1 MYAIKNVV
9 IDIKHSYFLAAE
21 VDVGNDQIDHD
32 EENPSDKIRDLLMSG
47 VEDSP
52 VIMPFEGFR
61 ERLQEKQRE
70 QSPNEESHITD
81 AFVDKEKK
89 SLAESKLNL
98 KLTED
103 NEFPDEERLGAHFRK
118 LKFKPPPFTAEY
130 LTANRFSPLDAE
142 VRSNALEK
150 YKQSF
155 AEKNFPFEYENPGDI
170 QEQRIYFEDDG
181 VDDFP
186 IDAGSG
192 ELDPYHTKGNIM
204 N

>member
-1 MYAIKNVV
+1 MEN
-9 IDIKHSYFLAAE
+9 E
-21 VDVGNDQIDHD
+21 QIDEG
-32 EENPSDKIRDLLMSG
+32 EENPSDKIRDLMLMSG
-47 VEDSP
+47 VADSP

-61 ERLQEKQRE
+61 ERLQAKQKTKD
-70 QSPNEESHITD
+70 SNGLTPITE
-81 AFVDKEKK
+81 AFADKEKK
-89 SLAESKLNL
+89 SLPGTKTNQKA
-98 KLTED
+98 TEE

-118 LKFKPPPFTAEY
+118 VKFKPPPFTAEY

-181 VDDFP
+181 AEDLP

-192 ELDPYHTKGNIM
+192 ELDPYHSKGIHVKTFVIK
-204 N
+204 